1 MVDIVDLRNL
11 VAEAE
16 GTTDAKA
23 SQENFASGYDVPF
36 AYGQYLQPSKPI
48 SQMTFQ
54 ELGDFQR
61 RQVNATK
68 GTFDN
73 TNLGTGAVGRYQ
85 FIGPT
90 LENLKNR
97 LGYKDTDVFSP
108 EVQDRLFDALMEE
121 QGLQKLL
128 AGLITPE
135 KFQEKL
141 SSQFASIPKPGTET
155 GTYKGQ
161 RTGVTSD
168 RVSAVLSSMQADTQT
183 DQMLSGEQPE
193 DTFRS
198 EDDTVPSDTGVATGD
213 QAEEEPGFLDTVGEY
228 VGDAYDTVSEYAGET
243 VDTLEGV
250 AESVGDKLR
259 RLLGLEEEQQSSS
272 SNDTPPLPTPRPGR
286 TDTPPLP
293 TPRPSQTKTPSF
305 NVADAA
311 RDVYS
316 LATTGGS
323 RAPARKL
330 RDMVAQQLGVYESS
344 QEATSEAKKYGLNER
359 EVDTLRHILGAGL
372 LKYIGKDSTQPLL
385 QGTELFEKIQIYA
398 QRLLDSNSE
407 DKYRKSYYDQ
417 SIEEANIDIVNY
429 QVGAALAKQ
438 FETKDDFIRHA
449 VELVKEL
456 GKGKNPVV
464 VDKTPTLFGVVDT
477 ELTPELSTGVIYP
490 PEELEIRNLIYN
502 PDKRTL
508 ILQSPPPVEDYG
520 FVEPAPGSNLEDQG
534 PAVLEKAEGGSV
546 EKEVEFVKEDDD
558 DDDVPDPPPGATPEE
573 VADDIPAYLSTGEYV
588 LPANVVRYIGLK
600 NITGMHQRALSELQ
614 QMEDLDIIENVD
626 ENGYVEEDDDEMD
639 YMEPEEAGVVE
650 IVVAEHHPKGLMAMG
665 FAEGGMINSDSSM
678 EEGQVLPT
686 SDIFSEGVY
695 AQANIN
701 RSVDSEDVVES
712 DKVITAPVAFSSAPG
727 KTAYLA
733 YITPEEAASLRQ
745 AKQGFSSEG
754 NGQEVSDGQ
763 YQHLGPKGLMSF
775 NGTAGTGVGGTAGGY
790 GAGDVGSGSGKG
802 ASSSSGAGDE
812 DDATDPGAAKAE
824 QDESPIGG
832 VVGAINEFMGFDPT
846 HGYAG
851 KGVTD
856 PTTGEVYGPGGLASV
871 SRSYTEKDVR
881 DPKSVASAVGMGL
894 GSIAGGL
901 AGIGQA
907 AVNAAV
913 AAGVDVQEASTN
925 DIGGGS
931 QEFPEEK
938 KADTDSTKTTD
949 TDPLS
954 DYIYVPG
961 VGYRRRV
968 KRVKPLSK
976 LKAGG
981 YVSKKGIM
989 ARGYSE
995 GGMINSDSSFEEG
1008 QVLPTSDIF
1017 SEGVYAQ
1024 VNIDRSVDSENVVE
1038 SDKVITAPI
1047 AFSSA
1052 PGKTAYLAYITPEEA
1067 ASLRQAKQGFSSEG
1081 NGLEVSD
1088 GQYQHLGPKGLMSF
1102 NGDDGGGVG
1111 GTAGGYGAGD
1121 VGAAASDPG
1130 PGDGHGGGASEFVE
1144 DLEPEDVEEE
1154 KPTDPYEGYTYVK
1167 GIGYVPTSRRATSI
1181 ESASLALSSIF
1192 TPGFLG
1198 TIGLMGDPNKEL

>member
-48 SQMTFQ
+48 SQMTFK
-54 ELGDFQR
+54 ELDDFQKK
-61 RQVNATK
+61 QINATK

-183 DQMLSGEQPE
+183 DKMLSGEQPGG
-193 DTFRS
+193 TFRS
-198 EDDTVPSDTGVATGD
+198 EDDTVPSDTGTVTGD
-213 QAEEEPGFLDTVGEY
+213 QAEKEPGFLDTVGEY
-228 VGDAYDTVSEYAGET
+228 VGDAYDTASEYVSET

-272 SNDTPPLPTPRPGR
+272 SNDTPPLPTPRPDR

-293 TPRPSQTKTPSF
+293 TPRPDRT
-305 NVADAA
+305 
-311 RDVYS
+311 
-316 LATTGGS
+316 
-323 RAPARKL
+323 
-330 RDMVAQQLGVYESS
+330 
-344 QEATSEAKKYGLNER
+344 
-359 EVDTLRHILGAGL
+359 
-372 LKYIGKDSTQPLL
+372 
-385 QGTELFEKIQIYA
+385 
-398 QRLLDSNSE
+398 
-407 DKYRKSYYDQ
+407 
-417 SIEEANIDIVNY
+417 EEAFS
-429 QVGAALAKQ
+429 A
-438 FETKDDFIRHA
+438 
-449 VELVKEL
+449 
-456 GKGKNPVV
+456 V
-464 VDKTPTLFGVVDT
+464 VDFVNTL
-477 ELTPELSTGVIYP
+477 
-490 PEELEIRNLIYN
+490 
-502 PDKRTL
+502 K
-508 ILQSPPPVEDYG
+508 
-520 FVEPAPGSNLEDQG
+520 
-534 PAVLEKAEGGSV
+534 KAEGGSV

-639 YMEPEEAGVVE
+639 YMKPEGVVE
-650 IVVAEHHPKGLMAMG
+650 IVVAEHHPKGLLAMG

-695 AQANIN
+695 AQANID
-701 RSVDSEDVVES
+701 RSVDSENAVES
-712 DKVITAPVAFSSAPG
+712 DKVITAPV
-727 KTAYLA
+727 
-733 YITPEEAASLRQ
+733 
-745 AKQGFSSEG
+745 
-754 NGQEVSDGQ
+754 
-763 YQHLGPKGLMSF
+763 
-775 NGTAGTGVGGTAGGY
+775 
-790 GAGDVGSGSGKG
+790 
-802 ASSSSGAGDE
+802 
-812 DDATDPGAAKAE
+812 
-824 QDESPIGG
+824 
-832 VVGAINEFMGFDPT
+832 
-846 HGYAG
+846 
-851 KGVTD
+851 
-856 PTTGEVYGPGGLASV
+856 
-871 SRSYTEKDVR
+871 
-881 DPKSVASAVGMGL
+881 
-894 GSIAGGL
+894 
-901 AGIGQA
+901 
-907 AVNAAV
+907 
-913 AAGVDVQEASTN
+913 
-925 DIGGGS
+925 
-931 QEFPEEK
+931 
-938 KADTDSTKTTD
+938 
-949 TDPLS
+949 
-954 DYIYVPG
+954 
-961 VGYRRRV
+961 
-968 KRVKPLSK
+968 
-976 LKAGG
+976 
-981 YVSKKGIM
+981 
-989 ARGYSE
+989 
-995 GGMINSDSSFEEG
+995 
-1008 QVLPTSDIF
+1008 
-1017 SEGVYAQ
+1017 
-1024 VNIDRSVDSENVVE
+1024 
-1038 SDKVITAPI
+1038 

-1102 NGDDGGGVG
+1102 NGQGGDVGGGAAPGGKGGGGYGPSDPDSTARSGGRPGGTGPGPGVGAAPGGRPGRGGYGPGDPDSTARSGGRPGGGTPSSDVGVG
-1111 GTAGGYGAGD
+1111 GGFGTKAEIDRALEDVVKAVTRVSLLEQAEKDFAEFNQDARDRGISVTDGTGYSGPAGSPPGPAFGGGDEGNDVGGSQEFPEEEKADTDTEKSTNTDPLSDYIYVPGVGYRRKIRSVKPLSELKAGGYVTRNGIMAKGYSKGGD
-1121 VGAAASDPG
+1121 
-1130 PGDGHGGGASEFVE
+1130 PGDGHGGGMSEFVE
-1144 DLEPEDVEEE
+1144 DLEPEEVEEE

-1181 ESASLALSSIF
+1181 ESASLSSIF
-1192 TPGFLG
+1192 TPGFLR
-1198 TIGLMGDPNKEL
+1198 TIGLMGDPNEEL

>member
-36 AYGQYLQPSKPI
+36 AYGRYLQPSKPI

-68 GTFDN
+68 GTFNN
-73 TNLGTGAVGRYQ
+73 TNLGTSAVGRYQ

-121 QGLQKLL
+121 QGLQKLS

-193 DTFRS
+193 DTFRP
-198 EDDTVPSDTGVATGD
+198 EDDTVPSDTGTVTGD

-228 VGDAYDTVSEYAGET
+228 VGDAYDTASEYVSET

-259 RLLGLEEEQQSSS
+259 RLLGSEEEQQSSS

-293 TPRPSQTKTPSF
+293 TPPVLVRVKKTPSF

-323 RAPARKL
+323 RASARKL

-398 QRLLDSNSE
+398 QRLLDPNSE

-438 FETKDDFIRHA
+438 FDTKDDFIKSA

-456 GKGKNPVV
+456 SKGKTPVV
-464 VDKTPTLFGVVDT
+464 VDKMPTRFGVVDT
-477 ELTPELSTGVIYP
+477 ELTPQLSTGVIYP
-490 PEELEIRNLIYN
+490 PEELEKRKLIYN
-502 PDKRTL
+502 PDRR
-508 ILQSPPPVEDYG
+508 ILQALTPPPLEDYG

-546 EKEVEFVKEDDD
+546 EKEVEFVKEDD

-650 IVVAEHHPKGLMAMG
+650 IVVAEHHPKGLLAMG

-695 AQANIN
+695 AQVNID
-701 RSVDSEDVVES
+701 RSVDSENAVES

-775 NGTAGTGVGGTAGGY
+775 NGQGGDTGAGAAPGGKGGGGHGPGDPDSTARSGGRPGGTGPGPGVGAAPGGRPGRGGYGPGDPDSTARSGGRPGGGTPSSDVGVGGGFGTKAEIDRAIEKVVKAVTRVSLLEQAEEDFAEVNQKARNRGVSVTDGRGYSGPPGSPPGPAFGG
-790 GAGDVGSGSGKG
+790 
-802 ASSSSGAGDE
+802 GDE
-812 DDATDPGAAKAE
+812 G
-824 QDESPIGG
+824 
-832 VVGAINEFMGFDPT
+832 N
-846 HGYAG
+846 
-851 KGVTD
+851 
-856 PTTGEVYGPGGLASV
+856 
-871 SRSYTEKDVR
+871 DV
-881 DPKSVASAVGMGL
+881 
-894 GSIAGGL
+894 
-901 AGIGQA
+901 
-907 AVNAAV
+907 
-913 AAGVDVQEASTN
+913 
-925 DIGGGS
+925 GGS
-931 QEFPEEK
+931 QEFPEEE
-938 KADTDSTKTTD
+938 KADTDTEKSTD

-968 KRVKPLSK
+968 KSVKPLSK

-981 YVSKKGIM
+981 YVTRNGIM

-995 GGMINSDSSFEEG
+995 GGD
-1008 QVLPTSDIF
+1008 
-1017 SEGVYAQ
+1017 
-1024 VNIDRSVDSENVVE
+1024 
-1038 SDKVITAPI
+1038 
-1047 AFSSA
+1047 
-1052 PGKTAYLAYITPEEA
+1052 
-1067 ASLRQAKQGFSSEG
+1067 
-1081 NGLEVSD
+1081 
-1088 GQYQHLGPKGLMSF
+1088 
-1102 NGDDGGGVG
+1102 
-1111 GTAGGYGAGD
+1111 
-1121 VGAAASDPG
+1121 
-1130 PGDGHGGGASEFVE
+1130 PGDGHGGGMSEPVE

-1181 ESASLALSSIF
+1181 ESASLSSIF
-1192 TPGFLG
+1192 TPGFLR
-1198 TIGLMGDPNKEL
+1198 TIGIMSDPNEEL

>member
-1 MVDIVDLRNL
+1 MVSTAQDIMRRYGIDQ
-11 VAEAE
+11 
-16 GTTDAKA
+16 D
-23 SQENFASGYDVPF
+23 FASSIESLGNDLGVDPM
-36 AYGQYLQPSKPI
+36 YLANTMYAESTLNPSEKNKAGSKAMGLIQFMPK
-48 SQMTFQ
+48 T
-54 ELGDFQR
+54 
-61 RQVNATK
+61 AA
-68 GTFDN
+68 
-73 TNLGTGAVGRYQ
+73 NLGTTTDELSRMTPVEQMEYVRRYFSADNLGAGRLRALRNDPSQ
-85 FIGPT
+85 HNVNMAVFLPSMIGKPV
-90 LENLKNR
+90 
-97 LGYKDTDVFSP
+97 DTQIPQKYWRQNGSIRTPADYTRF
-108 EVQDRLFDALMEE
+108 AEE
-121 QGLQKLL
+121 
-128 AGLITPE
+128 
-135 KFQEKL
+135 
-141 SSQFASIPKPGTET
+141 
-155 GTYKGQ
+155 
-161 RTGVTSD
+161 
-168 RVSAVLSSMQADTQT
+168 RVNAYIQSNPADTQADTVDAQT
-183 DQMLSGEQPE
+183 DQMLSKEQPGG
-193 DTFRS
+193 TFRP
-198 EDDTVPSDTGVATGD
+198 EDESVPSDTVAVTSD
-213 QAEEEPGFLDTVGEY
+213 QVEEEPGFLDTVGEY

-250 AESVGDKLR
+250 AESVGEKLR
-259 RLLGLEEEQQSSS
+259 RLLGSEEEQ
-272 SNDTPPLPTPRPGR
+272 SNTSVDNPPIPEPRPER
-286 TDTPPLP
+286 RPVAVDNPPIP
-293 TPRPSQTKTPSF
+293 EPRP
-305 NVADAA
+305 
-311 RDVYS
+311 
-316 LATTGGS
+316 
-323 RAPARKL
+323 
-330 RDMVAQQLGVYESS
+330 
-344 QEATSEAKKYGLNER
+344 
-359 EVDTLRHILGAGL
+359 
-372 LKYIGKDSTQPLL
+372 
-385 QGTELFEKIQIYA
+385 
-398 QRLLDSNSE
+398 
-407 DKYRKSYYDQ
+407 
-417 SIEEANIDIVNY
+417 
-429 QVGAALAKQ
+429 KQ
-438 FETKDDFIRHA
+438 A
-449 VELVKEL
+449 
-456 GKGKNPVV
+456 V
-464 VDKTPTLFGVVDT
+464 VDFSDVVDFV
-477 ELTPELSTGVIYP
+477 G
-490 PEELEIRNLIYN
+490 
-502 PDKRTL
+502 TL
-508 ILQSPPPVEDYG
+508 K
-520 FVEPAPGSNLEDQG
+520 
-534 PAVLEKAEGGSV
+534 KAEGGSV
-546 EKEVEFVKEDDD
+546 EKKAEFIKKDD

-600 NITGMHQRALSELQ
+600 NITGMHQRALAELQ

-775 NGTAGTGVGGTAGGY
+775 NGQGGSSGTGGG
-790 GAGDVGSGSGKG
+790 GSGGGSSGGGGGGKGSTTDGSPAADGKGAYGGGGVGKGGGKG

-812 DDATDPGAAKAE
+812 DDATDPGKAKAE

-846 HGYAG
+846 HGFGG

-856 PTTGEVYGPGGLASV
+856 PGTGEVYGPGGLASV

-881 DPKSVASAVGMGL
+881 DPKSVATAVGMGL

-913 AAGVDVQEASTN
+913 EAGVDVQEASTN

-931 QEFPEEK
+931 QEFPEEE

-961 VGYRRRV
+961 VGYRRKVRS
-968 KRVKPLSK
+968 VKPLSK

-981 YVSKKGIM
+981 YVTRNGIM

-995 GGMINSDSSFEEG
+995 GGD
-1008 QVLPTSDIF
+1008 
-1017 SEGVYAQ
+1017 
-1024 VNIDRSVDSENVVE
+1024 
-1038 SDKVITAPI
+1038 
-1047 AFSSA
+1047 
-1052 PGKTAYLAYITPEEA
+1052 
-1067 ASLRQAKQGFSSEG
+1067 
-1081 NGLEVSD
+1081 
-1088 GQYQHLGPKGLMSF
+1088 
-1102 NGDDGGGVG
+1102 
-1111 GTAGGYGAGD
+1111 
-1121 VGAAASDPG
+1121 
-1130 PGDGHGGGASEFVE
+1130 PGDGHGGGMSEFVE
-1144 DLEPEDVEEE
+1144 DLEPEVVEEE

-1181 ESASLALSSIF
+1181 ESASLSSIF
-1192 TPGFLG
+1192 TPGFLR
-1198 TIGLMGDPNKEL
+1198 TIGIMSDPNEEL

>member
-1 MVDIVDLRNL
+1 MAGTAQDIMGRYGIDQDFAASIESLGNDLGVDPMYLANTMYAESTLNPSEKNKAGSGAMGLIQFMPRTAANLGTTTDELSRMTPVEQMEYVRRYFSADNLGAGRLRDLRNDPSQHNVNMAVFL
-11 VAEAE
+11 PSMIGKPVDTQIPQEYWRQNGSIRTPSDYTRSAE
-16 GTTDAKA
+16 K
-23 SQENFASGYDVPF
+23 
-36 AYGQYLQPSKPI
+36 
-48 SQMTFQ
+48 
-54 ELGDFQR
+54 R
-61 RQVNATK
+61 VNAYIQS
-68 GTFDN
+68 N
-73 TNLGTGAVGRYQ
+73 PA
-85 FIGPT
+85 
-90 LENLKNR
+90 
-97 LGYKDTDVFSP
+97 DT
-108 EVQDRLFDALMEE
+108 
-121 QGLQKLL
+121 
-128 AGLITPE
+128 
-135 KFQEKL
+135 
-141 SSQFASIPKPGTET
+141 
-155 GTYKGQ
+155 
-161 RTGVTSD
+161 
-168 RVSAVLSSMQADTQT
+168 QADTVDAQT
-183 DQMLSGEQPE
+183 DQMLSEEQPGG
-193 DTFRS
+193 TFRP
-198 EDDTVPSDTGVATGD
+198 EDDSVSSDTGVATGD

-228 VGDAYDTVSEYAGET
+228 VGDAYDTASEYVSET

-259 RLLGLEEEQQSSS
+259 RLLGSEEEQQSSS
-272 SNDTPPLPTPRPGR
+272 SNDNPPLPTPRPDQTDTPPLPTPRPGR
-286 TDTPPLP
+286 TE
-293 TPRPSQTKTPSF
+293 
-305 NVADAA
+305 DAF
-311 RDVYS
+311 S
-316 LATTGGS
+316 
-323 RAPARKL
+323 
-330 RDMVAQQLGVYESS
+330 
-344 QEATSEAKKYGLNER
+344 
-359 EVDTLRHILGAGL
+359 
-372 LKYIGKDSTQPLL
+372 
-385 QGTELFEKIQIYA
+385 
-398 QRLLDSNSE
+398 
-407 DKYRKSYYDQ
+407 
-417 SIEEANIDIVNY
+417 
-429 QVGAALAKQ
+429 
-438 FETKDDFIRHA
+438 A
-449 VELVKEL
+449 VEDFV
-456 GKGKNPVV
+456 N
-464 VDKTPTLFGVVDT
+464 TL
-477 ELTPELSTGVIYP
+477 
-490 PEELEIRNLIYN
+490 
-502 PDKRTL
+502 K
-508 ILQSPPPVEDYG
+508 
-520 FVEPAPGSNLEDQG
+520 
-534 PAVLEKAEGGSV
+534 KAEGGSV
-546 EKEVEFVKEDDD
+546 EKEVEFVKED

-600 NITGMHQRALSELQ
+600 NITGMHQRALAELQ

-639 YMEPEEAGVVE
+639 YMKPEGVVE
-650 IVVAEHHPKGLMAMG
+650 IVVAEHHPKGLLAMG

-686 SDIFSEGVY
+686 SNIFSEGVY
-695 AQANIN
+695 AQVNID
-701 RSVDSEDVVES
+701 RSVDSENAVES

-775 NGTAGTGVGGTAGGY
+775 NGDDGSGTGDAEGAAAAAG
-790 GAGDVGSGSGKG
+790 ASAGKG
-802 ASSSSGAGDE
+802 GAASSSSGAGDE
-812 DDATDPGAAKAE
+812 DDATDPGRAKAE
-824 QDESPIGG
+824 QDESPLGG
-832 VVGAINEFMGFDPT
+832 VVGDINEALGFDRD
-846 HGYAG
+846 HGYGG

-856 PTTGEVYGPGGLASV
+856 PNTGEVYGPQGLVSV
-871 SRSYTEKDVR
+871 SRSYTEKDVK
-881 DPKSVASAVGMGL
+881 DPKSVAAAVGMGL
-894 GSIAGGL
+894 GSIAGSL

-931 QEFPEEK
+931 QEFYEEE
-938 KADTDSTKTTD
+938 KADTDTEKSTD

-961 VGYRRRV
+961 VGYRRKVRS
-968 KRVKPLSK
+968 VKPLSE
-976 LKAGG
+976 LKEGG

-1024 VNIDRSVDSENVVE
+1024 ADINRSVDSEDVVE

-1102 NGDDGGGVG
+1102 NGQG
-1111 GTAGGYGAGD
+1111 GAGP
-1121 VGAAASDPG
+1121 ASG
-1130 PGDGHGGGASEFVE
+1130 PGDGHGGGMSEFVE
-1144 DLEPEDVEEE
+1144 DLEPEEVEEE

-1167 GIGYVPTSRRATSI
+1167 GIGYVPTSRRATSNKPI

-1192 TPGFLG
+1192 TPGFLD
-1198 TIGLMGDPNKEL
+1198 TIGIMGDPNKEL

>member
-1 MVDIVDLRNL
+1 MVSTAQDIMDRY
-11 VAEAE
+11 
-16 GTTDAKA
+16 GID
-23 SQENFASGYDVPF
+23 QDFASSIESLGNDLGVDPM
-36 AYGQYLQPSKPI
+36 YLANTMYAESTLNPSEKNKAGSKAMGLIQFMPR
-48 SQMTFQ
+48 T
-54 ELGDFQR
+54 
-61 RQVNATK
+61 AA
-68 GTFDN
+68 
-73 TNLGTGAVGRYQ
+73 NLGTTTDELSRMTPVEQMEYVRRYFSADNLGAGRLRALRNDPSQ
-85 FIGPT
+85 HNVNMAVFLPSMIGKPV
-90 LENLKNR
+90 
-97 LGYKDTDVFSP
+97 DTQIPQEYWRQNGSIRTPSDYTRSAEKRVNAYIQSKP
-108 EVQDRLFDALMEE
+108 VDA
-121 QGLQKLL
+121 
-128 AGLITPE
+128 
-135 KFQEKL
+135 
-141 SSQFASIPKPGTET
+141 
-155 GTYKGQ
+155 
-161 RTGVTSD
+161 
-168 RVSAVLSSMQADTQT
+168 QT
-183 DQMLSGEQPE
+183 DQMLSEEQPGG
-193 DTFRS
+193 TFRPG
-198 EDDTVPSDTGVATGD
+198 DGTVPSDTGTVTGD

-228 VGDAYDTVSEYAGET
+228 AGEAYDTVSEYAGET
-243 VDTLEGV
+243 VNTLERA
-250 AESVGDKLR
+250 AESVGEKLR
-259 RLLGLEEEQQSSS
+259 RLLGSEEEQ
-272 SNDTPPLPTPRPGR
+272 SNTSIDNPPIPEPRPER
-286 TDTPPLP
+286 RPVAVDNPPIP
-293 TPRPSQTKTPSF
+293 EPRPKQ
-305 NVADAA
+305 AD
-311 RDVYS
+311 
-316 LATTGGS
+316 
-323 RAPARKL
+323 
-330 RDMVAQQLGVYESS
+330 
-344 QEATSEAKKYGLNER
+344 
-359 EVDTLRHILGAGL
+359 VDFS
-372 LKYIGKDSTQPLL
+372 D
-385 QGTELFEKIQIYA
+385 
-398 QRLLDSNSE
+398 
-407 DKYRKSYYDQ
+407 
-417 SIEEANIDIVNY
+417 
-429 QVGAALAKQ
+429 
-438 FETKDDFIRHA
+438 
-449 VELVKEL
+449 
-456 GKGKNPVV
+456 V
-464 VDKTPTLFGVVDT
+464 VDFVSTL
-477 ELTPELSTGVIYP
+477 
-490 PEELEIRNLIYN
+490 
-502 PDKRTL
+502 K
-508 ILQSPPPVEDYG
+508 
-520 FVEPAPGSNLEDQG
+520 
-534 PAVLEKAEGGSV
+534 KAEGGSV
-546 EKEVEFVKEDDD
+546 EKKVKFVKEDDD

-626 ENGYVEEDDDEMD
+626 ENGYVEEDDDEMN
-639 YMEPEEAGVVE
+639 YMKPEGVVE
-650 IVVAEHHPKGLMAMG
+650 IVVAEHHPKGPLAMG

-775 NGTAGTGVGGTAGGY
+775 NGEKGSDSTSGATGR
-790 GAGDVGSGSGKG
+790 GAGDDAGAAAAAGAGSGKG
-802 ASSSSGAGDE
+802 GGSGASPAEVAQSQSPLGSTIGD
-812 DDATDPGAAKAE
+812 
-824 QDESPIGG
+824 
-832 VVGAINEFMGFDPT
+832 INEALGFDRA
-846 HGYAG
+846 HGFAG
-851 KGVTD
+851 QGVTD
-856 PTTGEVYGPGGLASV
+856 AETGEVYGPGGLASV
-871 SRSYTEKDVR
+871 SRSYTEKDVK
-881 DPKSVASAVGMGL
+881 DPKSVATAVGMGL
-894 GSIAGGL
+894 GSIAGSL

-931 QEFPEEK
+931 QEFPKEK

-968 KRVKPLSK
+968 KSVKPLSK

-1102 NGDDGGGVG
+1102 NGQGGGG
-1111 GTAGGYGAGD
+1111 G
-1121 VGAAASDPG
+1121 DPG
-1130 PGDGHGGGASEFVE
+1130 PGDGHGGGMSEFVE
-1144 DLEPEDVEEE
+1144 DLEPEEVEEE

-1181 ESASLALSSIF
+1181 ESASLSSLF
-1192 TPGFLG
+1192 TPGFLR
-1198 TIGLMGDPNKEL
+1198 TIGLMGDPNEEL

>member
-1 MVDIVDLRNL
+1 MDRDFILNSIRDLRGED
-11 VAEAE
+11 VANALSEH
-16 GTTDAKA
+16 AK
-23 SQENFASGYDVPF
+23 DVSWVESKNKNIPQF
-36 AYGQYLQPSKPI
+36 GGGPARGIYQYEI
-48 SQMTFQ
+48 
-54 ELGDFQR
+54 
-61 RQVNATK
+61 K
-68 GTFDN
+68 GTKDGSGASETALSRFYN
-73 TNLGTGAVGRYQ
+73 YISKNNLS
-85 FIGPT
+85 IP
-90 LENLKNR
+90 LEYEDELKN
-97 LGYKDTDVFSP
+97 
-108 EVQDRLFDALMEE
+108 
-121 QGLQKLL
+121 
-128 AGLITPE
+128 
-135 KFQEKL
+135 L
-141 SSQFASIPKPGTET
+141 SSKNNPDFTELSSELQSQIFYADKALGEIPLDKLADGSLSSKDAWVKYHWAGSERKRPDKEKQFASAM
-155 GTYKGQ
+155 
-161 RTGVTSD
+161 RTRPATIKEGSD
-168 RVSAVLSSMQADTQT
+168 SVDAQT
-183 DQMLSGEQPE
+183 DQMLSEEQPGG
-193 DTFRS
+193 TFRP
-198 EDDTVPSDTGVATGD
+198 EDDSVSSDTGVATGD

-228 VGDAYDTVSEYAGET
+228 VSDAYDNVSEYAGET
-243 VDTLEGV
+243 VDTLERV
-250 AESVGDKLR
+250 AESVGEKLR
-259 RLLGLEEEQQSSS
+259 RLLGSEEEQ
-272 SNDTPPLPTPRPGR
+272 SNTSIDNPPIPEPRPER
-286 TDTPPLP
+286 RPVAVDNPPIP
-293 TPRPSQTKTPSF
+293 EPRPERRP
-305 NVADAA
+305 VAVDNPPIPEPRPKQA
-311 RDVYS
+311 DV
-316 LATTGGS
+316 
-323 RAPARKL
+323 
-330 RDMVAQQLGVYESS
+330 
-344 QEATSEAKKYGLNER
+344 
-359 EVDTLRHILGAGL
+359 
-372 LKYIGKDSTQPLL
+372 
-385 QGTELFEKIQIYA
+385 
-398 QRLLDSNSE
+398 
-407 DKYRKSYYDQ
+407 
-417 SIEEANIDIVNY
+417 
-429 QVGAALAKQ
+429 
-438 FETKDDFIRHA
+438 DFSD
-449 VELVKEL
+449 
-456 GKGKNPVV
+456 V
-464 VDKTPTLFGVVDT
+464 VDFVGTL
-477 ELTPELSTGVIYP
+477 
-490 PEELEIRNLIYN
+490 
-502 PDKRTL
+502 K
-508 ILQSPPPVEDYG
+508 
-520 FVEPAPGSNLEDQG
+520 
-534 PAVLEKAEGGSV
+534 KAEGGSV
-546 EKEVEFVKEDDD
+546 EKKVKFVKEDD

-626 ENGYVEEDDDEMD
+626 ENGYVEEDDDEMN
-639 YMEPEEAGVVE
+639 YMKPEGVVE
-650 IVVAEHHPKGLMAMG
+650 IVVAEHHPKGPLAMG

-754 NGQEVSDGQ
+754 NGKEVSDGQ

-775 NGTAGTGVGGTAGGY
+775 NGDNNSGSDSTSGATGR
-790 GAGDVGSGSGKG
+790 GAGDAEG
-802 ASSSSGAGDE
+802 AAAAAGAG
-812 DDATDPGAAKAE
+812 
-824 QDESPIGG
+824 
-832 VVGAINEFMGFDPT
+832 
-846 HGYAG
+846 AG
-851 KGVTD
+851 KGGGSGASPGASPAEVAQSQSPLGSTIGDINEALGFDRAHGFAGQGVTD
-856 PTTGEVYGPGGLASV
+856 KETGEVYGPGGLASV
-871 SRSYTEKDVR
+871 SRAYGIDDIKD
-881 DPKSVASAVGMGL
+881 PESVATAVGMGL

-931 QEFPEEK
+931 QEFPEEE

-1102 NGDDGGGVG
+1102 NGDDGS
-1111 GTAGGYGAGD
+1111 GTGD
-1121 VGAAASDPG
+1121 EAASDPG
-1130 PGDGHGGGASEFVE
+1130 PGDGHGGGMS
-1144 DLEPEDVEEE
+1144 EPEEPEPEEVEEE

-1181 ESASLALSSIF
+1181 ESASLSSLF
-1192 TPGFLG
+1192 TPGFLR
-1198 TIGLMGDPNKEL
+1198 TIGLMGDPNEEL